1 MFYKIVETDNFGG
14 DYPDE
19 KFVSLPPMT
28 KEKAEAIA
36 GAINQHLSGNHCD
49 RYWKVVDSDYTL
61 SPGFEP

>member
-36 GAINQHLSGNHCD
+36 DVINQHLSGNHAD

>member
-1 MFYKIVETDNFGG
+1 MGYKIVETDNFGG

-19 KFVSLPPMT
+19 KFVTLPVMT

-36 GAINQHLSGNHCD
+36 DVINKNLSGAHCD
-49 RYWKVVDSDYTL
+49 RYWTVVKDDYTL